1 MGTWGTGIYSND
13 VSEEVRDT
21 YKDLLKDG
29 KSNDDALLK
38 TLEEGKDYLNDS
50 DDTYG
55 FWLALADTQ
64 SSLGRLHPQV
74 KERALELIEKGGD
87 IGRWLEVGDQK
98 NAKKRQEVL
107 DKLKEKLTGSQP
119 PEKNI
124 PRRVVF
130 KCPWQIGDVFAYLLE
145 SEEAQKNGLLG
156 HYLIIQKIKDKNWLH
171 GGILPM
177 VIVRMSRTNE
187 LPKLEDIEDLEIVK
201 ILESERGFHA
211 SARVIESTSMR
222 NIPKKLIYLGNST
235 KGLEEFYSIEAEKI
249 SYSYDIWKTFECSAL
264 NEYVSFNI
272 KNHPN
277 VFVVPK
283 FDRQVMEEIWEKF
296 RKGSKN

>member
-13 VSEEVRDT
+13 VSEEVRDR

-29 KSNDDALLK
+29 KSNDEALLK

-124 PRRVVF
+124 PRRVAF
-130 KCPWQIGDVFAYLLE
+130 KCPWRIGDVFAYLLE
-145 SEEAQKNGLLG
+145 SEEAEKNGLLG
-156 HYLIIQKIKDKNWLH
+156 RYLIIQKIKDKNWSH

-177 VIVRMSRTNE
+177 VIVRMSKTNE
-187 LPKLEDIEDLEIVK
+187 LPKLEDIEELEIVK
-201 ILESERGFHA
+201 TMGSGRKIHKEVRL
-211 SARVIESTSMR
+211 IESTSMR

-235 KGLEEFYSIEAEKI
+235 KGLEEFCSINAEDMAYDYS
-249 SYSYDIWKTFECSAL
+249 IWKTLESDTIMTYIA
-264 NEYVSFNI
+264 FNI
-272 KNHPN
+272 KKHSN
-277 VFVVPK
+277 VLVVPK
-283 FDRQVMEEIWEKF
+283 FDKQVMEEIWK
-296 RKGSKN
+296 KHDNGSEN